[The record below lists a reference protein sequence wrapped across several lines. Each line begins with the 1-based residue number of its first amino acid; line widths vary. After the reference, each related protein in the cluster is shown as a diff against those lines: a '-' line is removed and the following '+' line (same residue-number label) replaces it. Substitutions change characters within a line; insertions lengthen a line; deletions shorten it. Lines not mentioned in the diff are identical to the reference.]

1 MPQVRTLLRTY
12 RWFRS
17 KQAGVGD
24 QKSLTVE
31 LTRSSCRLPTLLPLL
46 ATERNNAVLPPRLV
60 ATRAHALFVNRVPRR
75 PFASATFCNYG
86 FVREEKQWRR

>member
-24 QKSLTVE
+24 QVLTEVTNRRVDSQQ
-31 LTRSSCRLPTLLPLL
+31 LSPAYL
-46 ATERNNAVLPPRLV
+46 ATTA
-60 ATRAHALFVNRVPRR
+60 
-75 PFASATFCNYG
+75 CD
-86 FVREEKQWRR
+86 